1 MMFSIDKQLRT
12 AREASLTAKDLT
24 GAQKVSL
31 LEAFAAAIR
40 DSTPEILIQNKNDLD
55 RMERKD
61 PRYDRLILD
70 KTRVETLAKS
80 LEDISRLKDPTRQE
94 LYRKILENRL
104 EIRKI
109 TVPLGVVGV
118 IYESRPNVTVDVAA
132 LCIKSGNAVLLRG
145 GSDAWNSNRILT
157 DILRKSLQTAG
168 VNPDIIQLLP
178 ADREYVH
185 DLLQAKKYVD
195 IIIPRGSQNLI
206 DFVRDNSKIPVIE
219 TGAGVCHTYVDKTAD
234 MEKAARIVHNAKVN
248 RPSVCNA
255 LDTVLVDKEVA
266 EEFLTRLIPLFENS
280 QVMVHADPDAYAIL
294 FKLHYNLLQKANE
307 SDFGREFLSLACSVK
322 VVPGLEQALRHIR
335 EYSSKHSECI
345 VSRNQ
350 EAIDKFLNNVD
361 AAVVYSNA
369 STRFTDGAV
378 FGLGAEIG
386 ISTQKLHAR
395 GPFALE
401 KLVTEKWVVV
411 GDGQVRE

>member
-1 MMFSIDKQLRT
+1 MSSIDTQLRT
-12 AREASLTAKDLT
+12 AKDASLAAKDLT
-24 GAQKVSL
+24 DAQKVSL
-31 LEAFAAAIR
+31 LKTFATAIR
-40 DSTPEILIQNKNDLD
+40 DSIPGIIINNKKDLK
-55 RMERKD
+55 RMDPKD

-70 KTRVETLAKS
+70 EIRIEALAKS
-80 LEDISRLKDPTRQE
+80 LEDVSRLKDPTHQE
-94 LYRKILENRL
+94 LYRTTLENGL
-104 EIRKI
+104 KIKKI

-145 GSDAWNSNRILT
+145 GSDAWYSNRILV
-157 DILRKSLQTAG
+157 DILRKSLQASG
-168 VNPDIIQLLP
+168 ANPDIIQLLP
-178 ADREYVH
+178 PDREYVH
-185 DLLQAKKYVD
+185 DLLQAEKYVD
-195 IIIPRGSQNLI
+195 IIIPRGSQHLI
-206 DFVRDNSKIPVIE
+206 DFVRNNSKIPVIE

-234 MEKAARIVHNAKVN
+234 LEKAAKIVYNAKVN

-266 EEFLTRLIPLFENS
+266 DEFLSKLTPLFES
-280 QVMVHADPDAYAIL
+280 SRVMVHADRDAYSIL
-294 FKLHYNLLQKANE
+294 ERQHYPQLQKAEE

-322 VVPGLEQALRHIR
+322 VVPGLDQALQHIR
-335 EYSSKHSECI
+335 EYSSRHSECI
-345 VSRNQ
+345 VSQ
-350 EAIDKFLNNVD
+350 DKKSIEKFLNDVD

-401 KLVTEKWVVV
+401 KLVTEKWVVE

>member
-1 MMFSIDKQLRT
+1 MFSIDKQLRT

-322 VVPGLEQALRHIR
+322 VVPGLEQALRHIG

>member
-1 MMFSIDKQLRT
+1 MSSIDIQLRT
-12 AREASLTAKDLT
+12 ARNASLVAKDLT
-24 GAQKVSL
+24 DAQKVSL
-31 LEAFAAAIR
+31 LKAFAAAIR
-40 DSTPEILIQNKNDLD
+40 DSLPDIVINNRKDLERMDPE
-55 RMERKD
+55 D

-70 KTRVETLAKS
+70 ETRIEGLARS
-80 LEDISRLKDPTRQE
+80 LEDISRLKDPTHQE
-94 LYRKILENRL
+94 LYGTTLENGL
-104 EIRKI
+104 KIKKI

-145 GSDAWNSNRILT
+145 GSDAWCSNRILV
-157 DILRKSLQTAG
+157 DILRKSLQTSG

-178 ADREYVH
+178 VGREYVH
-185 DLLQAKKYVD
+185 DLLQAVKFVD

-206 DFVRDNSKIPVIE
+206 DFVRNNSKIPVIE

-234 MEKAARIVHNAKVN
+234 IEKAAKIVYNAKVN

-266 EEFLTRLIPLFENS
+266 DEFLSKLTPLFES
-280 QVMVHADPDAYAIL
+280 SRVMVHADQDAYSIL
-294 FKLHYNLLQKANE
+294 ERQHYPQLQKAEE

-322 VVPGLEQALRHIR
+322 VVQGLDQALQHIR
-335 EYSSKHSECI
+335 EYSSRHSECI
-345 VSRNQ
+345 VSQ
-350 EAIDKFLNNVD
+350 DKRSIERFLNDVD

-401 KLVTEKWVVV
+401 KLVTEKWVVE
-411 GDGQVRE
+411 GDGQVRA

>member
-1 MMFSIDKQLRT
+1 MFSIDKQLRT

>member
-1 MMFSIDKQLRT
+1 MPSIVTQLK
-12 AREASLTAKDLT
+12 AAKDASLVTKDLT
-24 GAQKVSL
+24 NSQKVSL
-31 LEAFAAAIR
+31 LRTFSTAILH
-40 DSTPEILIQNKNDLD
+40 SLPEIITENKKDLD
-55 RMERKD
+55 RMDQND
-61 PRYDRLILD
+61 PRYDRLILN
-70 KTRVETLAKS
+70 KVRVEALAKS
-80 LEDISRLKDPTRQE
+80 LEDVSLLKDPTHQE
-94 LYRKILENRL
+94 LYRKTLENGL
-104 EIRKI
+104 KIKKI

-132 LCIKSGNAVLLRG
+132 LCLMSGNAVLLKG
-145 GSDAWNSNRILT
+145 GSDAWYSNRILV
-157 DILRKSLQTAG
+157 DILRKSLQNEG
-168 VNPDIIQLLP
+168 INPDAIQLLP
-178 ADREYVH
+178 AERECVH
-185 DLLQAKKYVD
+185 DLLRAEKYVD

-219 TGAGVCHTYVDKTAD
+219 TGAGVCHTYVDKTANLD
-234 MEKAARIVHNAKVN
+234 KAAEIVYNAKVN

-266 EEFLTRLIPLFENS
+266 AGFLDKLAPLFEKYK
-280 QVMVHADPDAYAIL
+280 VEVHADNESFNIL
-294 FKLHYNLLQKANE
+294 DKQHYSPLEKAKE

-322 VVPGLEQALRHIR
+322 VVSGLEQALNHIR
-335 EYSSKHSECI
+335 EYSSRHSECI
-345 VSRNQ
+345 VSQ
-350 EAIDKFLNNVD
+350 DKKSIEKFLNDVD

-401 KLVTEKWVVV
+401 KLVTEKWVVE

>member
-1 MMFSIDKQLRT
+1 MSSIDKQLRT

-40 DSTPEILIQNKNDLD
+40 DSTPEILIQNKNDLE

-157 DILRKSLQTAG
+157 DILRKSLQIAG